1 MKLLPHELKRLRI
14 NSLIAKKVSPDTKTL
29 VLKNHLNE
37 FAKEV
42 FDVLQRKKQVKNAMV
57 VLVESDQEEG

>member
-1 MKLLPHELKRLRI
+1 MKLLPHEFKRLRT
-14 NSLIAKKVSPDTKTL
+14 NSLIVKKVSPDTKPL
-29 VLKNHLNE
+29 ILKNHLNE

-42 FDVLQRKKQVKNAMV
+42 FDLLQRKKQIKNGMV